1 MKTQQLKLECIT
13 NLDAQSQ
20 QNLNQ
25 DLTGAK
31 STKQC
36 NICKEFKLL
45 NNFKI
50 SNTTPRK
57 IHYKSFCKSCANKI
71 SKECREI
78 RKNAPPQTEQC
89 ELCGKVCKT
98 YLDHDH
104 LTLSFRGWLCNECN
118 TGLGKFNDDIQLL
131 QKAITYLSPNEI
143 IN

>member
-1 MKTQQLKLECIT
+1 MKTQQLTLECIT

-20 QNLNQ
+20 LNPNQ

-57 IHYKSFCKSCANKI
+57 IHYKNFCKSCDSQITKERKKI
-71 SKECREI
+71 RE
-78 RKNAPPQTEQC
+78 NAPPQTKKCQ
-89 ELCGKVCKT
+89 LCGKVCKT
-98 YLDHDH
+98 HLDHCH
-104 LTLSFRGWLCNECN
+104 TTLSFRGWLCNECN
-118 TGLGKFNDDIQLL
+118 TGLGSFKEDIQLL